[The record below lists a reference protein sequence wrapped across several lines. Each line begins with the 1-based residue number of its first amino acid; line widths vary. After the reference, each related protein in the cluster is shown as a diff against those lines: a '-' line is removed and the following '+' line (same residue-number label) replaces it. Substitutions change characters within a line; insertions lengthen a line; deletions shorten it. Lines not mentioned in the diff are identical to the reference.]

1 MVSLVHSTPGEM
13 DGERG
18 FERDF
23 HSPVPGAGVGRPRC
37 FKSRARNHNGIDVR
51 KLVVTQDYGATGHVG
66 VGVAKSPQGLYYVTA
81 IFAGH

>member
-1 MVSLVHSTPGEM
+1 
-13 DGERG
+13 
-18 FERDF
+18 
-23 HSPVPGAGVGRPRC
+23 VGRPRC